1 MPASTP
7 WEVLVETPGYTLLKR
22 SAVLLCRLH
31 TTPTPLLLR
40 GIERALEQHSEPM
53 AVVIHAGASVS
64 VPNTQTRL
72 AASRVMRLSAPRI
85 SAWVVVLEGSG
96 LIRTALRSVANTVR
110 LIARSQ
116 FPLRLVASAAEA
128 TTWLAEHGTVEVTVE
143 DIVSPIDDR
152 AAS

>member
-1 MPASTP
+1 MSAPTP
-7 WEVLVETPGYTLLKR
+7 WEVLVETPGYTMLRR
-22 SAVLLCRLH
+22 STVLLCRLRS
-31 TTPTPLLLR
+31 TPTPLLLR
-40 GIERALEQHSEPM
+40 GIERALEQHPEPM
-53 AVVIHAGASVS
+53 TVVIHVEASVS
-64 VPNTQTRL
+64 VPNTETRL

-85 SAWVVVLEGSG
+85 AAWVVVLEGSG

-128 TTWLAEHGTVEVTVE
+128 TTWLAEHSTAEITAE
-143 DIVSPIDDR
+143 DIVSPVSDR